1 MRKLLLLLV
10 VFPLVFVGCSEE
22 EVQLPAE
29 DITLRYGETKQ
40 LANNPYGGMS
50 VNNKFI
56 ASIEG
61 GTIRGRHV
69 GETTA
74 VLQDGRT
81 VKVEVTSNVTSIKE
95 ISREWGVKRY
105 KVINNSEL
113 GDFYPSETS
122 NDIWQA
128 LSADGKILYSYN
140 FDNGVL
146 TSSAMAVHKSLLS
159 ELADYLKER
168 FTLVDVSSILSGGYD
183 ADNIDDAKTIVGIT
197 VVNANYYFV
206 AFIPNEQ

>member
-1 MRKLLLLLV
+1 MKKLLLLLV
-10 VFPLVFVGCSEE
+10 VFPLIFVGCSEE
-22 EVQLPAE
+22 EVQFPAE

-40 LANNPYGGMS
+40 LADKPYGGMS
-50 VNNKFI
+50 VNNKYI
-56 ASIEG
+56 ASIES
-61 GTIRGRHV
+61 GTIKGRHV

-81 VKVEVTSNVTSIKE
+81 VEVKVTSNVSSIKE

-105 KVINNSEL
+105 QVINNSEL

-122 NDIWQA
+122 YDIWQA

-140 FDNGVL
+140 FTNGVL

-159 ELADYLKER
+159 ELADFLKER
-168 FTLVDVSSILSGGYD
+168 FTLVDVSSIISGGYD

-206 AFIPNEQ
+206 SFIPNEQ